1 MTNFGTMRPKVIAK
15 MMRIAMQP
23 SPIVATMSS
32 LVLFELL
39 ASCTRPLAI
48 LKRKT
53 PGIIANAAVDDG

>member
-1 MTNFGTMRPKVIAK
+1 
-15 MMRIAMQP
+15 
-23 SPIVATMSS
+23 MSS